1 MWIMVLIRHH
11 TKKTRGRPSKPRKPS
26 NILLLQLRDHT
37 ASVVAIL
44 RTISTISSHPD
55 QCTTSRGISDQ
66 MLDEVQHC
74 CCCTCLCHLYLYF
87 SLPIML
93 VFVHVCIIWT
103 CTVPSASALPILC
116 YPSLSHNPT
125 WPAQTIVILLSHTE
139 GAHQFA
145 RNQIVKPHAT
155 AFLHNSF
162 LCNFFVVEICNRK
175 MRWKSKW
182 KRQFGCIVGLESW
195 WPVSEWC

>member
-1 MWIMVLIRHH
+1 MVPKCGLWSLYAITQKRPGDDRQS
-11 TKKTRGRPSKPRKPS
+11 RGNRQISFCW
-26 NILLLQLRDHT
+26 QLRDHT

-66 MLDEVQHC
+66 MLDEGQLC
-74 CCCTCLCHLYLYF
+74 CCCTCLCHLYLYL
-87 SLPIML
+87 SLPYML
-93 VFVHVCIIWT
+93 VLVHVCIIWT

-125 WPAQTIVILLSHTE
+125 WPAQTIVILPSHTE

-155 AFLHNSF
+155 AFRHNSF
-162 LCNFFVVEICNRK
+162 
-175 MRWKSKW
+175 
-182 KRQFGCIVGLESW
+182 
-195 WPVSEWC
+195 